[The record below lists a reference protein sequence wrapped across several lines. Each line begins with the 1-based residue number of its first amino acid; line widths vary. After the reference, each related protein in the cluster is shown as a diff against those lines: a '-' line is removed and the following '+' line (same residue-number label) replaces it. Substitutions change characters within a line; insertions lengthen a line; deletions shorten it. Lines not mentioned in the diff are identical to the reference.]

1 MTIAAVS
8 TMQKP
13 VTVRLPADA
22 DWLIAAAAALAMLAF
37 ALFGPGFLDDGDTTW
52 HLAAGRWMIQHG
64 VVPHTDPF
72 SYTSAGSP
80 WQAHEW
86 LTEVMMATAFHLGG
100 WTGLLVIFG
109 VVLAGAAFLL
119 TSQVGKSL
127 TGVGLLLAVMLT
139 LACAEPSLLARPHVM
154 ALPLLIG
161 WTAVL
166 LNARALDRAPP
177 FWAAGLMLLWANMH
191 GSYVFGL
198 LLLGVLGLEA
208 LVDAKPEQRPGVIRD
223 WGRFAA
229 LTFLA
234 ILLTPQA
241 IPGLLYPFK
250 VMSMSTLADIA
261 EWSASDFS
269 KLGTFEISLLAVLF
283 VCLSRGVKVPL
294 LRLLLL
300 LLLLQMSLQHARQVI
315 VAAMVAVLVLAP
327 AIAQAGGATRPAVR
341 TAAKPLAWLLF
352 AAAALALVGG
362 RAAVAVERGDGPNMP
377 STALAHV
384 PAWLRAKPVLNEYGL
399 GGYLIFKGVKPFIDG
414 RADMYGDAFT
424 ARYAKIARGNP
435 AALDAAIRQYNI
447 AWTIMPPDNPVVAEL
462 DHEAGWRR
470 LYADTYAVVH
480 VREADIPNK
489 R

>member
-1 MTIAAVS
+1 MTTTAATAS
-8 TMQKP
+8 HKP
-13 VTVRLPADA
+13 VLALPLADPG
-22 DWLIAAAAALAMLAF
+22 WLIAVAAALAMLAL
-37 ALFGPGFLDDGDTTW
+37 ALFGPGFLDDGDTNW

-86 LTEVMMATAFHLGG
+86 LTEVVMAAVFRLGG
-100 WTGLLVIFG
+100 WTGLLVMFG

-119 TSQVGKSL
+119 TVQIGRSL
-127 TGVGLLLAVMLT
+127 TGLGLLLAVMLT
-139 LACAEPSLLARPHVM
+139 LACAEPSLLARPHVI

-166 LNARALDRAPP
+166 LNARAADRAPP
-177 FWAAGLMLLWANMH
+177 WWAAGLMLLWANMH

-208 LVDAKPEQRPGVIRD
+208 LVEARPDQRLSVVRD
-223 WGRFAA
+223 WGKFAA
-229 LTFLA
+229 LTLVA

-241 IPGLLYPFK
+241 ISGLLYPFK

-261 EWSASDFS
+261 EWNASDFS
-269 KLGTFEISLLAVLF
+269 KLGTFELSLLTVLF

-300 LLLLQMSLQHARQVI
+300 LLLLHMSLQHARQVI
-315 VAAMVAVLVLAP
+315 VAAMVAALVLAP
-327 AIAQAGGATRPAVR
+327 SIAQASRATGTAGRG
-341 TAAKPLAWLLF
+341 AAKPLAWLLA
-352 AAAALALVGG
+352 AAAALALIGG

-384 PAWLRAKPVLNEYGL
+384 PAALRAKPVLNEYGF
-399 GGYLIFKGVKPFIDG
+399 GGYLIFMGVRPFIDG

-424 ARYAKIARGNP
+424 ARYARIAGGNQ
-435 AALDAAIRQYNI
+435 AALDAAIRQYHI
-447 AWTIMPPDNPVVAEL
+447 AWTIMPPDNPVVSEL
-462 DHEAGWRR
+462 DHETGWRR
-470 LYADTYAVVH
+470 LYADKYAVVQ
-480 VREADIPNK
+480 VAQAEAPA